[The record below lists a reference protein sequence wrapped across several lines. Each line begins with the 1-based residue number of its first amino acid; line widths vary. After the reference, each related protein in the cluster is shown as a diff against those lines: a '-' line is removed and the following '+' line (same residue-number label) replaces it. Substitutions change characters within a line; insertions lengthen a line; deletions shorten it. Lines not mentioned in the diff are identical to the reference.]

1 MEKVRYDEMLP
12 HEIVRRRKR
21 FAAAFIPLGG
31 LEWHGE
37 HLAVGNDA
45 LKAEKLCEIA
55 AEKSGGFAFPPLW
68 YGEPRGW
75 GLMETNHDDDGMIK
89 KKMGLRK
96 TDFRPD
102 ALGAP
107 EDQCRLYQALLL
119 HVLKQM
125 RSLRFRAI
133 CLVAGHYPLSRL
145 AQEPVRSFNRTY
157 SDSKAFAGTEVHY
170 VPPSKRRTEAGG
182 DHAAKWETAYLMA
195 LRPEC
200 VDMTVYLGRE
210 EERLT
215 GVGGGDPRETAT
227 REIGE
232 RGVEIIT
239 QGMVKKAK
247 ELLRRAKAK
256 SG

>member
-1 MEKVRYDEMLP
+1 MEKVRYEEMLP

-21 FAAAFIPLGG
+21 VPAAFVPLGG

-55 AEKSGGFAFPPLW
+55 AAKSGGFAFPPLW

-75 GLMETNHDDDGMIK
+75 GLMETNHDADGMIK
-89 KKMGLRK
+89 KKMGFRK
-96 TDFRPD
+96 GDFRPE

-107 EDQCRLYQALLL
+107 EEQRESYQALLL

-125 RSLRFRAI
+125 RTLRFRAI
-133 CLVAGHYPLSRL
+133 CLLAGHYPLARL
-145 AQEPVRSFNRTY
+145 AEEPVATFNKSF
-157 SDSKAFAGTEVHY
+157 SDAKAFAGTEVHY
-170 VPPSKRRTEAGG
+170 VPPSKRRIEAGG
-182 DHAAKWETAYLMA
+182 DHAAKWETSYLMA

-200 VDMTVYLGRE
+200 VDMTVYLERDE
-210 EERLT
+210 EPLT
-215 GVGGGDPRETAT
+215 GVGGEDPRKAAT
-227 REIGE
+227 REVGE

-239 QGMVKKAK
+239 QGMVKKAR
-247 ELLRRAKAK
+247 ELLRRAK
-256 SG
+256 S